1 MTLSWWHLLLAWPV
15 ASILAG
21 IAWARAWSA
30 LNMEDE

>member
-21 IAWARAWSA
+21 IAWARSA